1 MKALVGIKRV
11 LDYAI
16 KARVRADKL
25 GIEKQNVKMS
35 INPFCEIAVEE
46 AIRMREKGWIKHV
59 TTISIGDKTAAE
71 TLRHSLALGA
81 DDSIHVLTND
91 PIDTHIQPL
100 AVAKILKY
108 FAQDYNMI
116 LLGKQVFYNK
126 TGYR

>member
-46 AIRMREKGWIKHV
+46 AIRMREKGILSQV
-59 TTISIGDKTAAE
+59 TTITIGEKAAAE
-71 TLRHSLALGA
+71 TLRHTLALGA
-81 DDSIHVLTND
+81 DDSIHVLSTD

-100 AVAKILKY
+100 AVAKVLKH
-108 FAQDYNMI
+108 FAKDYNMI
-116 LLGKQVFYNK
+116 LLGKQVDDNNL
-126 TGYR
+126 GNR

>member
-11 LDYAI
+11 LDYAV

-25 GIEKQNVKMS
+25 GIEKTNVKMS

-46 AIRMREKGWIKHV
+46 AIRMKEKGWVGQI
-59 TTISIGDKTAAE
+59 TTISIGDKTASE

-81 DDSIHVLTND
+81 DDAIHILTND
-91 PIDTHIQPL
+91 PIDTHLQPL

-108 FAQDYNMI
+108 IVQTNNYNLV
-116 LLGKQVFYNK
+116 LLGKQV
-126 TGYR
+126 